1 METLNEDLL
10 SAWLRLSSVID
21 NQRLTRGIPFN
32 EALVCNLLAQAARR
46 GETLTA
52 RDLCDQT
59 RILKS
64 QMNAILL
71 SLEEHGVIERC
82 QSQRDRRKI
91 ELRLLPQGMER
102 YTASHADILAMID
115 RLIAQMGAEKI
126 RQLIPLLHQVVETF
140 DMIQQEA
147 AK

>member
-21 NQRLTRGIPFN
+21 NQRLTRDIPFN

-126 RQLIPLLHQVVETF
+126 RQLIPLLHQVVDTF

>member
-126 RQLIPLLHQVVETF
+126 RQLIPLLHQVVDTF